1 MSQETRKVIEAF
13 AQSHD
18 PKYFAE
24 DAVYTQIA
32 LSQSFNGRDAI
43 AGMLRLFYH
52 DAFSDASGELRN
64 VASDTEKGLGFVEF
78 TFRGRHSGELMGIQP
93 TGREVEMPMLAV
105 YEVADGQIRRAR
117 LYYDMA
123 MFMRQLG
130 QMS

>member
-24 DAVYTQIA
+24 DAVYTQMA
-32 LSQSFNGRDAI
+32 LSQSSTGREAI
-43 AGMLRLFYH
+43 GGMLRLFYH

-64 VASDTEKGLGFVEF
+64 VAADTEKGLGFVEF
-78 TFRGRHSGELMGIQP
+78 IFRGRHTGALMGIAP
-93 TGREVEMPMLAV
+93 TGRQAEVPMLAV
-105 YEVADGQIRRAR
+105 YEIGNGQIQRAR

-123 MFMRQLG
+123 TLLRQVG
-130 QMS
+130 QTP